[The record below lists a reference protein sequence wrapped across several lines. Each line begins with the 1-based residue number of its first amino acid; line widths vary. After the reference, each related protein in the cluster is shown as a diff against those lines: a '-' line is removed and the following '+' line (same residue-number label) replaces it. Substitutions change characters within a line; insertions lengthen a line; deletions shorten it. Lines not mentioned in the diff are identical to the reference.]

1 MTNLKKIGLTA
12 LAGSLVAISAQAG
25 EMTVTGSANITYKT
39 QGGPTTNGPAAI
51 GMDKDVAFNAS
62 GELDN
67 GYTWKLTTLT
77 KDDIG
82 TVSSSFTTL
91 TMGSLGTLTVNGI
104 NSGGGASKYDEEVPQ
119 AYEQTSDSQ
128 ANSADPV
135 GNQLDSGSLTYNSPQ
150 FEFQGGTVSF
160 DFDYSPQAD
169 DAAIGDGG
177 VGAESTVVG
186 QGEGLGITASHSGL
200 KIGAYGARMENK
212 TPAMTLIEKQKEAFE
227 GVWYAKYSMGPVTVG
242 YSESYLDSG
251 LVQTGEAATAVKA
264 IRTASGIF
272 ESESMSIAFN
282 VNDDF
287 SVSYTSTDD
296 TYDSQTLTVTD
307 VTQTTNAIQAA
318 YSMGAMSIKAYNMTT
333 DNPGYDNDASDTS
346 VSEIALG
353 LAF

>member
-25 EMTVTGSANITYKT
+25 EMSVTGSANLTYKAR
-39 QGGPTTNGPAAI
+39 GGTTATGPAAI

-82 TVSSSFTTL
+82 TVSSSFTTI
-91 TMGSLGTLTVNGI
+91 TMGSLGSLTVNGI
-104 NSGGGASKYDEEVPQ
+104 NTGGGASKYDEEVPQ

-128 ANSADPV
+128 SNSADPV
-135 GNQLDSGSLTYNSPQ
+135 GNQLDSGSLTYNSPK
-150 FEFQGGTVSF
+150 FELEGGTISF

-177 VGAESTVVG
+177 VGAETTIVG
-186 QGEGLGITASHSGL
+186 RGVGLGITASHSGL
-200 KIGAYGARMENK
+200 TLGVYGAEMENK
-212 TPAMTLIEKQKEAFE
+212 SALMATGQKDAFE

-242 YSESYLDSG
+242 YSQSYLDSG
-251 LVQTGEAATAVKA
+251 VVETGEAITAVKA
-264 IRTASGIF
+264 VRTASGVF
-272 ESESMSIAFN
+272 DAESMSIAFN
-282 VNDDF
+282 MNDNV
-287 SVSYTSTDD
+287 SVSYTTTED
-296 TYDSQTLTVTD
+296 TYDSQSLATSDVAQSTD
-307 VTQTTNAIQAA
+307 AFQIA
-318 YSMGAMSIKAYNMTT
+318 YSMGAMSIKAYKMDT
-333 DNPGYDNDASDTS
+333 DNPGYDNDAEDTS
-346 VSEIALG
+346 ASEIAVG